1 MQLQNQ
7 NQQVSAYPKNELTE
21 VVLTSGLSV
30 ETTEL
35 LLIKFQPFI
44 EQYAEI
50 KEKAT
55 GLVVTDSS
63 QKELMNDARV
73 ARLALQKIRVAAD
86 KEREGLKKD
95 ALAYGNAVQKAFN
108 TIVSLIK
115 PIEDHLQVQEDF
127 KKREEAERKVKLKI
141 DRELLLQPFCDTK
154 YLNLVDMS
162 EEEFQ
167 AYLFN
172 MKAAHEARLAA
183 AAKAEQDRIEAEQ
196 LAAEA
201 EAQRKAE
208 EAARIEAQRIENE
221 KLKAEREEQER
232 LFVAE
237 RAAAAAERAAAEQ
250 KLLEAQRI
258 IEAERKAAEAAA
270 AEAKQKIADNAAAIA
285 QKIIEEE
292 RKAAEAEAQRLAE
305 LEAAAAAPDKEKL
318 LELATSF
325 ANIALPSLTTANAQK
340 IIADIEGLQS
350 KIVAFI
356 NQKANK
362 ICEP

>member
-1 MQLQNQ
+1 MQTLTILPIEVAELVKQVSDVKQTEVQEVLQQ
-7 NQQVSAYPKNELTE
+7 IFTGTAEWQQQVDSIDVKGIEDKMSITLAETARKNIKDARLKAEKLFDTKRQQ
-21 VVLTSGLSV
+21 VQVLKAEFDMEDKLWLKAKQV
-30 ETTEL
+30 MQ
-35 LLIKFQPFI
+35 IKFKAI
-44 EQYAEI
+44 EEVAEW
-50 KEKAT
+50 KANF
-55 GLVVTDSS
+55 VKRFEAE
-63 QKELMNDARV
+63 QKELRTQKRINEVVKYAPQMNRSEFDLMSDASFD
-73 ARLALQKIRVAAD
+73 AFLSGIKSAYKAKI
-86 KEREGLKKD
+86 E
-95 ALAYGNAVQKAFN
+95 
-108 TIVSLIK
+108 
-115 PIEDHLQVQEDF
+115 
-127 KKREEAERKVKLKI
+127 
-141 DRELLLQPFCDTK
+141 
-154 YLNLVDMS
+154 
-162 EEEFQ
+162 
-167 AYLFN
+167 
-172 MKAAHEARLAA
+172 A

-201 EAQRKAE
+201 EAQRKAD

-292 RKAAEAEAQRLAE
+292 RKAAEAEAQRLSK

-362 ICEP
+362 L

>member
-1 MQLQNQ
+1 MELQKNKAELT
-7 NQQVSAYPKNELTE
+7 AYPNNELAT
-21 VVLTSGLSV
+21 VVLSSGLSA
-30 ETTEL
+30 ETTDL
-35 LLIKFQPFI
+35 LLAKFLPFYD
-44 EQYAEI
+44 QYAEL
-50 KEKAT
+50 KNAAT
-55 GLVVTDSS
+55 GLVVTDSL
-63 QKELMNDARV
+63 QKQLMQDART
-73 ARLALQKIRVAAD
+73 ARLGLQKIRVAAD
-86 KEREGLKKD
+86 KERESLKSG
-95 ALAYGNAVQKAFN
+95 ALAYSNAVQKAFN
-108 TIVSLIK
+108 TLAGLIK
-115 PIEDHLQVQEDF
+115 PIEEHLQLQEDF
-127 KKREEAERKVKLKI
+127 SKREEAERKVKLKI

-201 EAQRKAE
+201 EAQRKAD

-221 KLKAEREEQER
+221 KLKAEREAQEQ
-232 LFVAE
+232 LFAAE

-270 AEAKQKIADNAAAIA
+270 IERVQRIAEA
-285 QKIIEEE
+285 E

-318 LELATSF
+318 LQLAMLFQGIEMPTLSTKK
-325 ANIALPSLTTANAQK
+325 AAQIAKNIT
-340 IIADIEGLQS
+340 DLQS
-350 KIVAFI
+350 KLVNFI
-356 NQKANK
+356 TEKANTL
-362 ICEP
+362 

>member
-115 PIEDHLQVQEDF
+115 PIEEHLQVQEDF
-127 KKREEAERKVKLKI
+127 KKREEAERKVKLKAE
-141 DRELLLQPFCDTK
+141 RELLLQPFCDTK

-172 MKAAHEARLAA
+172 TKAAHEARLAA

-201 EAQRKAE
+201 EAQRKAD

-221 KLKAEREEQER
+221 KLKAEREAQEQLFAAER
-232 LFVAE
+232 AAAAAE

-270 AEAKQKIADNAAAIA
+270 IERVQRIAEA
-285 QKIIEEE
+285 E

-318 LELATSF
+318 LQLAMLFQGIEMPTLSTKK
-325 ANIALPSLTTANAQK
+325 AAQIAKNIT
-340 IIADIEGLQS
+340 DLQS
-350 KIVAFI
+350 KLVNFI
-356 NQKANK
+356 TEKANTL
-362 ICEP
+362 

>member
-115 PIEDHLQVQEDF
+115 PIEEHLQVQEDF

-201 EAQRKAE
+201 EAQRKAD

-221 KLKAEREEQER
+221 KLKAEREAQEQLFAAER
-232 LFVAE
+232 AAAAAE

-270 AEAKQKIADNAAAIA
+270 IERVQRIAEA
-285 QKIIEEE
+285 E

>member
-35 LLIKFQPFI
+35 LLVKFQPFI

-115 PIEDHLQVQEDF
+115 PIEEHLQVQEDF

-154 YLNLVDMS
+154 YLSLADMS

-292 RKAAEAEAQRLAE
+292 RKAAEAEAQRLSK
-305 LEAAAAAPDKEKL
+305 LEAAAAGPDKEKL

-362 ICEP
+362 L

>member
-21 VVLTSGLSV
+21 VVLNSGLSV

-35 LLIKFQPFI
+35 LLVKFQPFI

-115 PIEDHLQVQEDF
+115 PIEEHLQVQEDF

-172 MKAAHEARLAA
+172 TKAAHEARLAA

-201 EAQRKAE
+201 EAQRKAD

-221 KLKAEREEQER
+221 KLKAEREAQEQ
-232 LFVAE
+232 LFAAE

-258 IEAERKAAEAAA
+258 IEAERKAADAAA

-292 RKAAEAEAQRLAE
+292 RKAAEAEAQRLSK

-362 ICEP
+362 L

>member
-1 MQLQNQ
+1 MELQKNKAELT
-7 NQQVSAYPKNELTE
+7 AYPNNELAT
-21 VVLTSGLSV
+21 VVLSSGLSA
-30 ETTEL
+30 ETTDL
-35 LLIKFQPFI
+35 LLAKFLPFYD
-44 EQYAEI
+44 QYAEL
-50 KEKAT
+50 KNAAT
-55 GLVVTDSS
+55 GLVVTDSL
-63 QKELMNDARV
+63 QKQLMQDART
-73 ARLALQKIRVAAD
+73 ARLGLQKIRVAAD
-86 KEREGLKKD
+86 KERESLKSG
-95 ALAYGNAVQKAFN
+95 ALAYSNAVQKAFN
-108 TIVSLIK
+108 TLAGLIK
-115 PIEDHLQVQEDF
+115 PIEEHLQLQEDF
-127 KKREEAERKVKLKI
+127 SKREEAERKVKLKI

-201 EAQRKAE
+201 EAQRKAD

-221 KLKAEREEQER
+221 KLKAEREAQEQ
-232 LFVAE
+232 LFAAE

-270 AEAKQKIADNAAAIA
+270 IERVQRIAEA
-285 QKIIEEE
+285 E

>member
-21 VVLTSGLSV
+21 VVLTSGLSA

-35 LLIKFQPFI
+35 LLTKFQPFI

-50 KEKAT
+50 KEKAV

-86 KEREGLKKD
+86 KAREGLKKD

-108 TIVSLIK
+108 TIASLIK

-127 KKREEAERKVKLKI
+127 KKREEAERKAKLKI

-154 YLNLVDMS
+154 YLNLADMS

-167 AYLFN
+167 VYFLN
-172 MKAAHEARLAA
+172 MKSAHEARLAA
-183 AAKAEQDRIEAEQ
+183 EAKAEQDRIDAEQ
-196 LAAEA
+196 LAAAA
-201 EAQRKAE
+201 EAQRIAD

-232 LFVAE
+232 LLAAE

-258 IEAERKAAEAAA
+258 IEAERKAVEAAAA
-270 AEAKQKIADNAAAIA
+270 AEAQRIAEA
-285 QKIIEEE
+285 E
-292 RKAAEAEAQRLAE
+292 RKAAAAEAQRLAE

-318 LELATSF
+318 LQLAILFQSIEIPTLSTKK
-325 ANIALPSLTTANAQK
+325 AAQIAKNIA
-340 IIADIEGLQS
+340 DLQS
-350 KIVAFI
+350 KLVNFI
-356 NQKANK
+356 TEKANTL
-362 ICEP
+362 

>member
-115 PIEDHLQVQEDF
+115 PIEEHLQVQEDF
-127 KKREEAERKVKLKI
+127 KKREEAERKVKLKAE
-141 DRELLLQPFCDTK
+141 RELLLQPFCDTK

-162 EEEFQ
+162 EDEFQ

-183 AAKAEQDRIEAEQ
+183 EAKAEQDRIEAEQ

-201 EAQRKAE
+201 EAQRKAD

-221 KLKAEREEQER
+221 KLKAEREAQER
-232 LFVAE
+232 LFAAE

-258 IEAERKAAEAAA
+258 IEAERKAVEAAAA
-270 AEAKQKIADNAAAIA
+270 AEAQRIAEA
-285 QKIIEEE
+285 E
-292 RKAAEAEAQRLAE
+292 RKAAAAEAQRLAE

-318 LELATSF
+318 LQLAILFQSIEIPTLSTKK
-325 ANIALPSLTTANAQK
+325 AAQIAKNIA
-340 IIADIEGLQS
+340 DLQS
-350 KIVAFI
+350 KLVNFI
-356 NQKANK
+356 TEKANTL
-362 ICEP
+362 

>member
-115 PIEDHLQVQEDF
+115 PIEEHLQVQEDF

-172 MKAAHEARLAA
+172 TKAAHEARLAA

-201 EAQRKAE
+201 EAQRKAD

-221 KLKAEREEQER
+221 KLKAEAEAREKEMA
-232 LFVAE
+232 AE
-237 RAAAAAERAAAEQ
+237 RAAAAEKLASETAKAKAENDRIKAEAEAEL
-250 KLLEAQRI
+250 KAQREATAK
-258 IEAERKAAEAAA
+258 IEAELKAKREAEAKAA
-270 AEAKQKIADNAAAIA
+270 AEAKK
-285 QKIIEEE
+285 
-292 RKAAEAEAQRLAE
+292 L
-305 LEAAAAAPDKEKL
+305 AAAPIKKQLLAWVDSFLIPETNIESEKVAMIKSKF
-318 LELATSF
+318 EAF
-325 ANIALPSLTTANAQK
+325 KAWANQEANT
-340 IIADIEGLQS
+340 L
-350 KIVAFI
+350 
-356 NQKANK
+356 
-362 ICEP
+362 

>member
-115 PIEDHLQVQEDF
+115 PMEEHLQVQEDF

-201 EAQRKAE
+201 EAQRKAD

-221 KLKAEREEQER
+221 KLKAEREAQEQLFAAER
-232 LFVAE
+232 AAAAAE

-250 KLLEAQRI
+250 KILEAQRI

-270 AEAKQKIADNAAAIA
+270 IERVQRIAEA
-285 QKIIEEE
+285 E

>member
-115 PIEDHLQVQEDF
+115 PIEEHLQVQEDF

-172 MKAAHEARLAA
+172 TKAAHEARLAA

-201 EAQRKAE
+201 
-208 EAARIEAQRIENE
+208 
-221 KLKAEREEQER
+221 
-232 LFVAE
+232 VAIHNKNG
-237 RAAAAAERAAAEQ
+237 Q
-250 KLLEAQRI
+250 GLLHNSSFT
-258 IEAERKAAEAAA
+258 
-270 AEAKQKIADNAAAIA
+270 AKYSSDVAIHNKNG
-285 QKIIEEE
+285 QG
-292 RKAAEAEAQRLAE
+292 
-305 LEAAAAAPDKEKL
+305 L
-318 LELATSF
+318 LH
-325 ANIALPSLTTANAQK
+325 
-340 IIADIEGLQS
+340 
-350 KIVAFI
+350 V
-356 NQKANK
+356 
-362 ICEP
+362 

>member
-21 VVLTSGLSV
+21 VVLTSGLSA

-35 LLIKFQPFI
+35 LLTKFQPFI

-50 KEKAT
+50 KEKAI

-115 PIEDHLQVQEDF
+115 PIEEHLQVQEDF
-127 KKREEAERKVKLKI
+127 KKREEAERKVKLKAE
-141 DRELLLQPFCDTK
+141 RELLLQPFCDTK

-172 MKAAHEARLAA
+172 TKAAHEARLAA

-201 EAQRKAE
+201 EAQRKAD

-221 KLKAEREEQER
+221 KLKAEREAQEQ
-232 LFVAE
+232 LFAAE

-258 IEAERKAAEAAA
+258 IEAERKAVEAAAA
-270 AEAKQKIADNAAAIA
+270 AEAQRIAEA
-285 QKIIEEE
+285 E
-292 RKAAEAEAQRLAE
+292 RKAAAAEAQRLAE

-318 LELATSF
+318 LQLAILFQSIEIPTLSTKK
-325 ANIALPSLTTANAQK
+325 AAQIAKNIA
-340 IIADIEGLQS
+340 DLQS
-350 KIVAFI
+350 KLVNFI
-356 NQKANK
+356 TEKANTL
-362 ICEP
+362 

>member
-115 PIEDHLQVQEDF
+115 PIEEHLQVQEDF

-201 EAQRKAE
+201 EAQRKAD

-221 KLKAEREEQER
+221 KLKAEREAQEQ
-232 LFVAE
+232 LFAAE

-270 AEAKQKIADNAAAIA
+270 IERVQRIAEA
-285 QKIIEEE
+285 E

-318 LELATSF
+318 LDLATSF